1 LFLLAAAGIGLLVS
15 AVVTTMQQALLASF
29 LLVMPFTLLSGLL
42 TPLSSMPEALQQF
55 SLINPLRYMID
66 IAQRV
71 YLEGVGVDRLAFDLL
86 PLAATAVLT
95 LSIGGFVFRW
105 RLG

>member
-1 LFLLAAAGIGLLVS
+1 
-15 AVVTTMQQALLASF
+15 
-29 LLVMPFTLLSGLL
+29 MPG
-42 TPLSSMPEALQQF
+42 PLREF

-71 YLEGVGVDRLAFDLL
+71 YLEGVGADRLTFDLW
-86 PLAATAVLT
+86 PLAATAVVT
-95 LSIGGFVFRW
+95 LSVGGFVFRR